1 MFIKI
6 FLAVIVAFAAYFGY
20 LVSMFGKFAPMLLK
34 FQIMGLFGIK
44 PEAQRN

>member
-20 LVSMFGKFAPMLLK
+20 LVSMFGMKFAPMLLK

-44 PEAQRN
+44 PEAQQ